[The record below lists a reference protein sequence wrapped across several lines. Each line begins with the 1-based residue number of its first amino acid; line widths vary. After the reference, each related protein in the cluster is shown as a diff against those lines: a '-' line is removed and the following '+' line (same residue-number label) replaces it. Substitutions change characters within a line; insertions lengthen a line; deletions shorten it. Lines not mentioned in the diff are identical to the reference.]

1 MIFKCKARQLFY
13 KIKSKQYKIIIF
25 FILIQFLIG
34 CNVHI
39 RYPYEYP
46 SKIKNSYQENYWFW
60 GIIGEKN
67 YEVYNICN
75 GGRIYEVRIET
86 TLLQKTFTILSLG
99 IFSPRTTTIVC
110 SIRGN

>member
-1 MIFKCKARQLFY
+1 MIFKCKARRLFY
-13 KIKSKQYKIIIF
+13 QIKSKQLKVFLF
-25 FILIQFLIG
+25 FILIQFVIG

-39 RYPYEYP
+39 RYPSEYP
-46 SKIKNSYQENYWFW
+46 SKIKISYEEDYWFW

-67 YEVYNICN
+67 YEVYDICN
-75 GGRIYEVRIET
+75 GGRVYELRIGT

-110 SIRGN
+110 SIRD